1 MDIKY
6 MPKAGNGMKFILV
19 IIDDNLNYMVTVPLP
34 QIKTELICEA
44 LMVHLISKHSV
55 PDMIICDMD
64 ATFMSSLMQYIL
76 YKFKITLKVVSP
88 YNHGSL
94 KAEAGI

>member
-1 MDIKY
+1 MSKVSMDIKY

-55 PDMIICDMD
+55 PDMTICD
-64 ATFMSSLMQYIL
+64 
-76 YKFKITLKVVSP
+76 
-88 YNHGSL
+88 
-94 KAEAGI
+94 